1 MGRHRRSADAPVPA
15 DGAAGTDGR
24 STGGSRRKKRMIT
37 PVRTGLLGVSAAV
50 AVGAVAV
57 GSGLLP
63 GGGTYKVSGDIA
75 TGGQVQLDSTP
86 TPNVRPQGGESERPT
101 GAAPTPSQPKP
112 PSADAA
118 HSPST
123 APSPSASATRSAPSA
138 APTNTPQRQKVRPP
152 APAPSKPA
160 APSTAPTRTPPS
172 AAPAQ
177 RGQVPSVEVSAAAT
191 VMSLVN
197 QEREQVGCSPV
208 AADPSLGSL
217 ATAFSD
223 DMAARGFFDHTDPD
237 GRTPWDRAAKAGVQ
251 GLGGENIARGQADA
265 KAVMAAWMNSPD
277 HRANILNCQ
286 YKSLGVGV
294 HFGPGGP
301 WWTQDFGF

>member
-1 MGRHRRSADAPVPA
+1 MGRHRRSAAEPAPA
-15 DGAAGTDGR
+15 DPAVGQDGR
-24 STGGSRRKKRMIT
+24 PRGGTRRKKRVIV

-57 GSGLLP
+57 ASGLLP
-63 GGGTYKVSGDIA
+63 GGGTYKVSGDTMA
-75 TGGQVQLDSTP
+75 GGQLRSSQTPDVQ
-86 TPNVRPQGGESERPT
+86 PQGGESEKPSSP
-101 GAAPTPSQPKP
+101 APTPSE
-112 PSADAA
+112 SAKAA
-118 HSPST
+118 HAPST
-123 APSPSASATRSAPSA
+123 APSPSASATPSAPASA
-138 APTNTPQRQKVRPP
+138 PAPEKKSAPP

-160 APSTAPTRTPPS
+160 SPPS
-172 AAPAQ
+172 APPKLVPSQ
-177 RGQVPSVEVSAAAT
+177 RAQVPTAEASAAAT

-197 QEREQVGCSPV
+197 MERAQAGCSPV
-208 AADPSLGSL
+208 SASPALASL

-237 GRTPWDRAAKAGVQ
+237 GRTPWDRAAKAGIQ

-265 KAVMAAWMNSPD
+265 KAVMDAWMNSPG
-277 HRANILNCQ
+277 HRANILNCE
-286 YKSLGVGV
+286 YKALGVGV